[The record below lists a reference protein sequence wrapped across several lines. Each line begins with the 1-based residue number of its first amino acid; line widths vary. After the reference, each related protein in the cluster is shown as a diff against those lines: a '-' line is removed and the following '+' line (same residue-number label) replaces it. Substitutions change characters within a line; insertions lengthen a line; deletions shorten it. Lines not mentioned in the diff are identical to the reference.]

1 MVELIAF
8 LRMRFPLMGI
18 DVLITLKMFNLLQQM
33 QLLKVKKVQSDF

>member
-1 MVELIAF
+1 
-8 LRMRFPLMGI
+8 MGI